1 MGENKRILE
10 VKNLR
15 TYFRLY
21 EGVVHAVDGVD
32 MSIDEGT
39 TLGIIGE
46 SGSGKSVTA
55 QSIMRIVPTPPGRIE
70 SGEILLYRKDG
81 SVVDVTKISDDSAEM
96 RAIRGREIAM
106 IFQEPMRSFG
116 PVHSIGAQIA
126 EAVRIHNP
134 GVSKREARNRAI
146 EMLGRVG
153 IPHPEKRIDGYPHQF
168 SGGMLQRAMIA
179 MALSCSPRMLIAD
192 EPTTA
197 VDVTIQAQL
206 LELLARL
213 RDETKM
219 AMILITHNLAVVSE
233 MADRIMVMYMG
244 RSVEEASARE
254 LFENPMHP
262 YTRALWRSI
271 PSIDG
276 ELRKLNP
283 IEGSIPSPYDIPCT
297 CYFYNRCTERT
308 DGLCECHSNPPMVE
322 VSPGHKV
329 ACWRYADPSVEWEE
343 ASTNV

>member
-1 MGENKRILE
+1 MGEKKRILDI
-10 VKNLR
+10 KNLR
-15 TYFRLY
+15 TYFQLY
-21 EGVVHAVDGVD
+21 EGVVRAVDGVD
-32 MSIDEGT
+32 MSINEGT

-55 QSIMRIVPTPPGRIE
+55 QSIMRIVPSPPGRIE
-70 SGEILLYRKDG
+70 SGESLLYRKDG
-81 SVVDVTKISDDSAEM
+81 STVDVTKISDDSAEM
-96 RAIRGREIAM
+96 RSIRGREIAM

-116 PVHSIGAQIA
+116 PVHTIGAQIA
-126 EAVRIHNP
+126 EAVLIHNP
-134 GVSKREARNRAI
+134 GVSKREARERAI

-153 IPHPEKRIDGYPHQF
+153 IPYPEKRIDGYPHQF

-213 RDETKM
+213 RDETGM
-219 AMILITHNLAVVSE
+219 AVILITHNLAVVSE

-254 LFENPMHP
+254 LFEKPMHP

-276 ELRKLNP
+276 ERHQLNP
-283 IEGSIPSPYDIPCT
+283 IEGSIPSPYDIPST
-297 CYFYNRCTERT
+297 CYFYNRCTERIA
-308 DGLCECHSNPPMVE
+308 GLCECRPNPPMRE

-329 ACWRYADPSVEWEE
+329 ACWRYTDPLVEWEE
-343 ASTNV
+343 VSTHV